1 MSIPGSRGSWCLC
14 VGLVGVG
21 LAVLGIGLAI
31 AGRGGSQAFGE
42 VAFPMAPGQPP
53 AGIGITAT
61 PLGDSEVIVSLVD
74 RTRERLLV
82 YQVDVKRGR
91 MKLLAARDISADWLL
106 TDWNNDPPLPKD
118 IRTRVEKGAEAARP
132 APGGETPKPGAS
144 P

>member
-1 MSIPGSRGSWCLC
+1 MAILGSRGTWYVSA
-14 VGLVGVG
+14 GLVGVG

-31 AGRGGSQAFGE
+31 AGRGGSEALGE
-42 VAFPMAPGQPP
+42 MAFPPPPGQPL
-53 AGIGITAT
+53 ANVGITTTA
-61 PLGDSEVIVSLVD
+61 LGDNEVIVSLVD

-106 TDWNNDPPLPKD
+106 TDWNNDAPLPKD
-118 IRTRVEKGAEAARP
+118 IRARIEKGTEAVRP
-132 APGGETPKPGAS
+132 APGGESPKPAPS

>member
-1 MSIPGSRGSWCLC
+1 MSIPSSRGLWCLC

-42 VAFPMAPGQPP
+42 VAFPLPPGQPP
-53 AGIGITAT
+53 AGISITAT

-91 MKLLAARDISADWLL
+91 MKLLAARDIAADWLL
-106 TDWNNDPPLPKD
+106 TDWNNEPPLPKD
-118 IRTRVEKGAEAARP
+118 IRARVEKGTEAARP
-132 APGGETPKPGAS
+132 APGGASPKPGAS

>member
-1 MSIPGSRGSWCLC
+1 MSISGSRGSWCLC
-14 VGLVGVG
+14 LGLVGVG

-31 AGRGGSQAFGE
+31 AARGGSQAFGE
-42 VAFPMAPGQPP
+42 VAFPLPPAQPA

-118 IRTRVEKGAEAARP
+118 IRTRVEKGAEAGRP
-132 APGGETPKPGAS
+132 APAGETPKPGAS

>member
-1 MSIPGSRGSWCLC
+1 MSISGSRGSWCFC

-31 AGRGGSQAFGE
+31 AGRGGSQALGE
-42 VAFPMAPGQPP
+42 VAFPLPPGQPP
-53 AGIGITAT
+53 AGAGIVAT

-74 RTRERLLV
+74 RARERLLV
-82 YQVDVKRGR
+82 YQVDVRRGR

-106 TDWNNDPPLPKD
+106 TDWNNEPPLPKD
-118 IRTRVEKGAEAARP
+118 IRARVERGAEAARP
-132 APGGETPKPGAS
+132 AAGGETLKPGVS